1 MNTATAMAEVTSC
14 IDAYFTAA
22 DGVTQLRSHA
32 QSYPLKIAKTFPF
45 SGGQL
50 GVYIMDASPGIM
62 AGDRYELIWRFG
74 EETNVHVTNQSY
86 TKVHPSHKAGWDAPR
101 PSAQLQKLELGR
113 GAYVEYMPEPLMLY
127 QDASFRSETAV
138 ELEPGS
144 SLVLSEIVCP
154 GRTHRGER
162 FRYARYQNALTVR
175 RDDELIFSAR
185 QRVEPQ
191 LETPRSMGR
200 WDLYTHLG
208 TLYLFSERADAPLVE
223 GLRERLN
230 GFAPASA
237 ADMELYYGVS
247 LTYKHGLA
255 VSVLGYRVGD
265 IQELLDEAW
274 RYIRTEAFGKETLR
288 VPK

>member
-1 MNTATAMAEVTSC
+1 MPEVTGC
-14 IDAYFTAA
+14 IDAYFSAA
-22 DGVTQLRSHA
+22 DGVTQLRNHA

-45 SGGQL
+45 GGGQL
-50 GVYIMDASPGIM
+50 GVYVMDASPGIM
-62 AGDRYELIWRFG
+62 AGDRYELTWRFG
-74 EETNVHVTNQSY
+74 EDTNVHVTNQSY
-86 TKVHPSHKAGWDAPR
+86 TKVHPSHKTGWDVPR
-101 PSAQLQKLELGR
+101 PSAQLQRLELR
-113 GAYVEYMPEPLMLY
+113 QGAYVEYMPEPLMLY
-127 QDASFRSETAV
+127 QAASFCNETIV

-162 FRYARYQNALTVR
+162 FHYARYQNTLSVR

-191 LETPRSMGR
+191 LETPRSMAR

-208 TLYLFSERADAPLVE
+208 TLYLFSDRTDTGLVE

-230 GFAPASA
+230 GFVPASA
-237 ADMELYYGVS
+237 ADSELYYGVS

-265 IQELLDEAW
+265 VQELLDEAW
-274 RYIRTEAFGKETLR
+274 RYIRTEAFGKEVLR